1 MVPNQEF
8 DIASKKLFAAL
19 ATGDLLLFL
28 VAVDE
33 VIEVFD
39 ECKFEA
45 VKVLAE
51 VLSRPRWEWLL
62 VTGNRENLEQFGAK
76 IITLCSDWWSKW
88 PFSPELFCFDTDGI
102 EAFIEDNRANLEKRI
117 E

>member
-1 MVPNQEF
+1 MPNQEF

-51 VLSRPRWEWLL
+51 FLSRPRWEWLL
-62 VTGNRENLEQFGAK
+62 VTGNRENLVQFGAK
-76 IITLCSDWWSKW
+76 IITLCSD
-88 PFSPELFCFDTDGI
+88 
-102 EAFIEDNRANLEKRI
+102 
-117 E
+117 